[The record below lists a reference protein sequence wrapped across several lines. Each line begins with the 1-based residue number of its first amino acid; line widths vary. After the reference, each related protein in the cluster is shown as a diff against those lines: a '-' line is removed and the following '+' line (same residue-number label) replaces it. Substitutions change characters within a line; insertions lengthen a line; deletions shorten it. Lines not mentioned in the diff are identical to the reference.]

1 MRSQSGPVESDG
13 LRIIGD
19 AASPPRTVGP
29 GWSTWRADAMMGRIR
44 LVNPDRGTALAASS
58 GRLVAASTD
67 RGGHWELH
75 LTPWRFTDAP
85 WQTPATW
92 EFQNRVN
99 DRINWSDDPGRFR
112 FAARIYERTAD
123 GQAAIRHGLNGRRRP
138 VGMGELPDGHLAE
151 PWESERLALCR

>member
-19 AASPPRTVGP
+19 VASPPRTVGP

-67 RGGHWELH
+67 RGGHWELR
-75 LTPWRFTDAP
+75 LIQDGREYFT
-85 WQTPATW
+85 
-92 EFQNRVN
+92 
-99 DRINWSDDPGRFR
+99 
-112 FAARIYERTAD
+112 
-123 GQAAIRHGLNGRRRP
+123 RRP
-138 VGMGELPDGHLAE
+138 LNREEARANAAGKRAGE
-151 PWESERLALCR
+151 